1 MRPSGDLRLKIENVL
16 NAAGQL
22 AQFFNVCS
30 CLLIGNQTAL
40 FAQGNGQAEQDNQ
53 LGRERFGRGNADF
66 CTGACVQYQFAFTRQ
81 GGFHHVTNRQA
92 VFVSQGL
99 RVFQGFHGVQSFAGL
114 GNGDDQ
120 LFRIGNHVA
129 VAVFAGDFHVGRH
142 FGDGFEPVFGGQRG
156 IVGRTAGKDFDAVDI
171 VEHFA
176 CIRAEVF
183 RFETAVQE
191 DFGSIGDG
199 ARLFVDFFLH
209 EVAVWAQLQRSQRQF
224 GHFNC
229 TFGLRTGFVEQFFDA
244 VCVQQGDVA
253 VFQVSDAAGKGDHG
267 GYVGSNKGFLVT
279 QGHQQRAAHARNNHL
294 FRVVLCDNGNG
305 VCTVETG
312 SRSLN
317 GFKQF
322 AAVLRVFVVD
332 AVGDDFGIGLRFE
345 GVTQRLQAF
354 AFGFE
359 VFDDAVVDNRN
370 HAAGN
375 VRVGVRLGYTAV
387 GCPTGVADADMAEH
401 AFFACCIFHQLN
413 TADTADAFDF
423 AVHVYG
429 NTRRIIASVFKAFE
443 TVGQK
448 IDYIVIG
455 ANSTYDT
462 AHISSLV
469 SKV

>member
-1 MRPSGDLRLKIENVL
+1 ML
-16 NAAGQL
+16 NAARKL
-22 AQFFNVCS
+22 TQFFNVFTR
-30 CLLIGNQTAL
+30 LFVRNQTAL
-40 FAQGNGQAEQDNQ
+40 FTQGNGQTEQDNQ

-66 CTGACVQYQFAFTRQ
+66 CTGACIQHQLAFTRQ

-99 RVFQGFHGVQSFAGL
+99 RVLQGFHGVQSFAGL

-129 VAVFAGDFHVGRH
+129 VAVFAGDFDIGRH

-183 RFETAVQE
+183 RFKTAVQE

-199 ARLFVDFFLH
+199 AGLFVDFFLH

-224 GHFNC
+224 GHFNRA
-229 TFGLRTGFVEQFFDA
+229 FGLRTGFVEQFFDT

-267 GYVGSNKGFLVT
+267 GYVGSDKGFLVA

-312 SRSLN
+312 SRSLD

-354 AFGFE
+354 AFGFK

-375 VRVGVRLGYTAV
+375 VGVGVRLGYAAV
-387 GCPTGVADADMAEH
+387 GRPTGMADADMAEH
-401 AFFACCIFHQLN
+401 AFFACRIFHQLYA
-413 TADTADAFDF
+413 ADTADAFDF

-443 TVGQK
+443 TVSQK